1 MFAMNRTTTNPAPST
16 ARKRD
21 HRPAW
26 RMPAVLAALLL
37 TLPVMAL
44 DLKAPPR
51 TPLAED
57 GIHDPTGEAI
67 DILQDPAESMKD
79 FPKDRRGE
87 VDWVQAIQS
96 GIIKPRK
103 SRTGDEWEEALP
115 MEMDFDIIMKNTM
128 QMPWVRF
135 PHKPH
140 TQWLACSNCH
150 PKIFIPREDANPI
163 SMTKVLR
170 GQYCGVCHDKV
181 SFSLFMCERCHSVP
195 HKDSPPPWWEVST
208 TGK

>member
-1 MFAMNRTTTNPAPST
+1 
-16 ARKRD
+16 
-21 HRPAW
+21 
-26 RMPAVLAALLL
+26 
-37 TLPVMAL
+37 
-44 DLKAPPR
+44 
-51 TPLAED
+51 
-57 GIHDPTGEAI
+57 
-67 DILQDPAESMKD
+67 
-79 FPKDRRGE
+79 
-87 VDWVQAIQS
+87 
-96 GIIKPRK
+96 
-103 SRTGDEWEEALP
+103 

-150 PKIFIPREDANPI
+150 PKIFIPREHANPI

-181 SFSLFMCERCHSVP
+181 AFSLFMCERCHSVP
-195 HKDSPPPWWEVST
+195 HEDSPPPWWEVST